1 MGANCAFRF
10 ASTSQTSGR
19 RIRLMKPGVKALSRF
34 RSTVAFALMLW
45 CAGAGC
51 MLVSYAHGAAMSG
64 ANLADSHSH
73 KQKLSDASASMGAHA
88 CCKARRSSSKATA
101 GASMGQTGSHLES
114 FADVQQIALPEAPGS
129 SDATS
134 CCPLTSGS
142 FVVASRSQSNDDNAA
157 RADQRG
163 SFLPT
168 LTNSQ
173 PAPRSYPLR
182 LPDQN
187 QTYLRGCVFLI

>member
-34 RSTVAFALMLW
+34 RSTVAFAMMLW

-51 MLVSYAHGAAMSG
+51 MLVTYAHGVAISG
-64 ANLADSHSH
+64 ANLAASHSN

-88 CCKARRSSSKATA
+88 CCKARHSSSKATA
-101 GASMGQTGSHLES
+101 GASTAQTGSHLES
-114 FADVQQIALPEAPGS
+114 FADVQQVGLPEAPG

-142 FVVASRSQSNDDNAA
+142 FVVASGSQSNDDSAA

-163 SFLPT
+163 SLSLT

-173 PAPRSYPLR
+173 PAPRFYPLR

-187 QTYLRGCVFLI
+187 QTYLRGCAFLI